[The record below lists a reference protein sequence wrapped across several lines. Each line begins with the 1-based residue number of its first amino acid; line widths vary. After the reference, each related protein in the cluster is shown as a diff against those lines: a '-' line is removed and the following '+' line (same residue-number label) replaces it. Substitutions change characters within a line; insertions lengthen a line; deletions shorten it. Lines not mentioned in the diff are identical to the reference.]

1 MRMLFAEAVKRMV
14 AAFEARA
21 GQLYGKA
28 TAGIMIS

>member
-21 GQLYGKA
+21 SKLYGKVNA
-28 TAGIMIS
+28 